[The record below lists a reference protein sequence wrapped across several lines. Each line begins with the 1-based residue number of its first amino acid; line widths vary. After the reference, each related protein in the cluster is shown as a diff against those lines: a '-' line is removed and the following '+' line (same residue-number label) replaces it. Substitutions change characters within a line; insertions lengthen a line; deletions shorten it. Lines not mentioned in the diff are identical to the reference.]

1 MVRIL
6 TQCISHVPVGLD
18 VVRREGD
25 LSHVAE
31 PGAVDVR
38 QRVAHVAADGSEL
51 FLACGKY

>member
-6 TQCISHVPVGLD
+6 TQRISHVPVRLD

-31 PGAVDVR
+31 PRAVDVR